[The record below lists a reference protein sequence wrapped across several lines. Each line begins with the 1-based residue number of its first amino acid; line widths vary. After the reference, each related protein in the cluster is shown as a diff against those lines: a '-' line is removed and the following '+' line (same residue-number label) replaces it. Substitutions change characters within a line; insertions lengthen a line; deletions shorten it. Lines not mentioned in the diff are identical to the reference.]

1 MALVIYNIANKTDI
15 NWATADIRVLL
26 LGGTSVPAGCLDP
39 DLTNVAAILAVS
51 GAAELIATN
60 YARKATTRTDTQDDV
75 NNRANQALS
84 VSVLWENLGGTIN
97 GTIRGHLFYVYN
109 AADASAIPILAES
122 YAVGVL
128 TDGTDVILPAQDVI
142 RTAQGA

>member
-1 MALVIYNIANKTDI
+1 VALVIYNVANKTNI

-26 LGGTSVPAGCLDP
+26 FGGTSVPAGCLDP

-51 GAAELIATN
+51 GAAELTATN

-97 GTIRGHLFYVYN
+97 GTIRGYLFYVYN

-122 YAVGVL
+122 FAVGVL